1 MSFKPA
7 TILQLT
13 LLGFILV
20 AVPLT
25 LGLINTQL
33 QVDHL
38 ATRMQKA
45 VLTSA
50 QAVESGRLIATQ
62 ALNMERS
69 ALQYLVLKDMNI
81 RNRYEE
87 QRKSF
92 VREIRRLLDLPLDEA
107 LSTRLQKL
115 QEHEARLHQRLQ
127 QDNEASDSGK
137 EQLDENEQLSMLAA
151 PIPFDVTALITAESR
166 RVNEQISAVR
176 RLLLWQ
182 AAALIPLA
190 LLIAV
195 VFSLLVSRP
204 LRHLGGA
211 IRQLGAGEFN
221 APIQVRGPQDIRE
234 LGEQLDWLRQQ
245 LAALNEQKMQFL
257 HHVSHEL
264 KTPLTTIREGAGLLQ
279 DGITGELTAEQ
290 QEVVQILHD
299 NSLQLQSQVER
310 LLDFN
315 LALSQ
320 EHPPEQKRV
329 ELSALVE
336 AAVDNRQLALQSRH
350 IKVHM
355 QLVPVSVT
363 GDARQLRSVIDN
375 LLSNAI
381 KFSPAGG
388 EIHIRM
394 QRKNQQLQLDVIDEG
409 AGIPKEDRPHLFEPF
424 FRGKLPASSPVRGT
438 GLGLSLVKR
447 YLHLHGG
454 TITLVDSVKGAWFR
468 VTLPLEAVQQ
478 S

>member
-69 ALQYLVLKDMNI
+69 ALQYLVLKDTNI

-299 NSLQLQSQVER
+299 NSLQLQSHVER

-388 EIHIRM
+388 E
-394 QRKNQQLQLDVIDEG
+394 
-409 AGIPKEDRPHLFEPF
+409 
-424 FRGKLPASSPVRGT
+424 
-438 GLGLSLVKR
+438 
-447 YLHLHGG
+447 
-454 TITLVDSVKGAWFR
+454 
-468 VTLPLEAVQQ
+468 
-478 S
+478 

>member
-38 ATRMQKA
+38 ATQMQKA

-127 QDNEASDSGK
+127 RDNEAPDSGK

-245 LAALNEQKMQFL
+245 L
-257 HHVSHEL
+257 
-264 KTPLTTIREGAGLLQ
+264 
-279 DGITGELTAEQ
+279 
-290 QEVVQILHD
+290 
-299 NSLQLQSQVER
+299 
-310 LLDFN
+310 
-315 LALSQ
+315 
-320 EHPPEQKRV
+320 
-329 ELSALVE
+329 
-336 AAVDNRQLALQSRH
+336 
-350 IKVHM
+350 
-355 QLVPVSVT
+355 
-363 GDARQLRSVIDN
+363 
-375 LLSNAI
+375 
-381 KFSPAGG
+381 
-388 EIHIRM
+388 
-394 QRKNQQLQLDVIDEG
+394 
-409 AGIPKEDRPHLFEPF
+409 
-424 FRGKLPASSPVRGT
+424 
-438 GLGLSLVKR
+438 
-447 YLHLHGG
+447 
-454 TITLVDSVKGAWFR
+454 
-468 VTLPLEAVQQ
+468 
-478 S
+478 